1 VAPARRRPRGA
12 LILPGPVRELAFA
25 KANLVLQ
32 VGPRRA
38 DGLHPVCS
46 LLVSLDLADD
56 VTVRLAADGDDVIS
70 CPGVEGENL
79 AARALAALR
88 TGLGDELP
96 PLAVEIEKHIPV
108 AAGLGGGSA
117 DAAAVLRA
125 ANALAGGA
133 LDASALRELALGLGS
148 DVPGQV
154 QPRHVLLSG
163 VGEGVEPISLPPMV
177 LVLVPSQEG
186 VLTADVYAEFDR
198 LGLGRDGL
206 DPRGLRQ
213 VAGGSLDQIA
223 AAVENDLEP
232 AALSLRP
239 ELRQTLDAL
248 RDRGALAA
256 AISGS
261 GPTAF
266 GLFSESEQAERAA
279 GQIEGAIVTRA
290 RAE

>member
-1 VAPARRRPRGA
+1 VT
-12 LILPGPVRELAFA
+12 LA
-25 KANLVLQ
+25 
-32 VGPRRA
+32 
-38 DGLHPVCS
+38 S
-46 LLVSLDLADD
+46 
-56 VTVRLAADGDDVIS
+56 DGDDVVS

-96 PLAVEIEKHIPV
+96 PLAVEIEKRIPV

-125 ANALAGGA
+125 ANALAGGG
-133 LDASALRELALGLGS
+133 LDAPALRELAIGLGS
-148 DVPGQV
+148 DVPAQV
-154 QPRHVLLSG
+154 EPRHVLLSG
-163 VGEGVEPISLPPMV
+163 VGEGVEPIALPPMV
-177 LVLVPSQEG
+177 LVLVPSLEG
-186 VLTADVYAEFDR
+186 LLTADVYAEFDR

-206 DPRGLRQ
+206 DPEGLRQ
-213 VAGGSLDQIA
+213 IVGGSLDEIA

-239 ELRQTLDAL
+239 ELGQTLDAL
-248 RDRGALAA
+248 RERGAVAA

-266 GLFSESEQAERAA
+266 GLFSEWGHAERAA
-279 GQIEGAIVTRA
+279 GEIEGAIVTRA
-290 RAE
+290 RAQEA